1 MNTPAGQAP
10 RLNGAAATAE
20 TITAARLIAI
30 IRTDRSEDAVRAI
43 RALAAAGVQV
53 AEISLSTPDA
63 LEALERSAEDV
74 GDRVLLGAGTVRSE
88 RDAAR
93 AMSAGACFL
102 VSPSLDGGVVAY
114 ARDRDVL
121 HLPGVMSP
129 TELAGRS
136 PAERSWSSC
145 SRQRAW
151 ERGTSRTCSLRFRR
165 RGWSP
170 PAASPTPNF
179 RAFLDA
185 GSVAIAVGSAL
196 VGPATIADS
205 GRARRPRGAVSI
217 THRYPHP
224 RREIL
229 WRLKASFRSSP
240 RRC

>member
-10 RLNGAAATAE
+10 RVSGAAAAAE

-30 IRTDRSEDAVRAI
+30 IRTNRSEDAVRAI
-43 RALAAAGVQV
+43 RVLAAVGVQV
-53 AEISLSTPDA
+53 AEISLSTPGA

-129 TELAGRS
+129 TELAG
-136 PAERSWSSC
+136 ALAGGA
-145 SRQRAW
+145 Q
-151 ERGTSRTCSLRFRR
+151 LVKLF
-165 RGWSP
+165 
-170 PAASPTPNF
+170 PAARLGAGYVQDLLAPFPEARLVPTGGITYANF

-185 GSVAIAVGSAL
+185 GSAAIAVGSAL

-205 GRARRPRGAVSI
+205 DALAGRAAQFLSLIGTRTPG
-217 THRYPHP
+217 
-224 RREIL
+224 E
-229 WRLKASFRSSP
+229 RSYGD
-240 RRC
+240 